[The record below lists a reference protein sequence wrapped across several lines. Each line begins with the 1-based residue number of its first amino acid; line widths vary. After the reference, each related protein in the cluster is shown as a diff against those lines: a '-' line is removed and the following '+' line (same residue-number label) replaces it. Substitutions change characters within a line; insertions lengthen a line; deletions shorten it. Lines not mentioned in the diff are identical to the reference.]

1 MESGPGS
8 LTGRQRQGLDTT
20 APRGERRPRLALAA
34 ALLVSCVLGS
44 IHAFSVF
51 IAPLEAEFQATRASV
66 ALLYS
71 LALLSLTL
79 AVLLS
84 HRVFRRFAPQR
95 ILLALGTTACL
106 GLLLAAGLQSLP
118 VTALGF
124 SLVFGFANGLGYAL
138 TLQLAAHAYPDSK
151 GAAMGAV
158 TAVYAL
164 GAMIFAKVFAL
175 LIVAAGPAPAF
186 ASLGAVILVL
196 TAAGALAVRSS
207 AIRFGPAAD
216 AASASAEGDDGR
228 SLAILWVGYG
238 CGCLAGLMI
247 IGHAAAVVASAGGSP
262 SDRVLGTMLIA
273 LGNAVGGVCAG
284 LLADRVA
291 ARSLILGLPLLS
303 GAALLTLAADL
314 APGQVIAALVVIGFA
329 YGAIIAVYPVVTVA
343 YFGLA
348 QSARAYGRIFTA
360 WGAAGLAGPF
370 LAGVVYDGS
379 GSYGK
384 AALIAAGLAGVSA
397 AAIVFLPRQALAA

>member
-1 MESGPGS
+1 MASGPGS
-8 LTGRQRQGLDTT
+8 LTRRAQQGFDTG
-20 APRGERRPRLALAA
+20 ARHRERHPRLALAA

-44 IHAFSVF
+44 VHAFSVF

-71 LALLSLTL
+71 LALASLTL
-79 AVLLS
+79 AVLVS
-84 HRVFRRFAPQR
+84 HRVFQRFAPQV
-95 ILLALGTTACL
+95 ILLALGASACL
-106 GLLLAAGLQSLP
+106 GLLLAAGLQSLA

-124 SLVFGFANGLGYAL
+124 GLIFGFANGLGYAL
-138 TLQLAAHAYPDSK
+138 TLQLAAHAYPDRK

-164 GAMIFAKVFAL
+164 GAMLFAKVFAL
-175 LIVAAGPAPAF
+175 LIEAAGPAPAF
-186 ASLGAVILVL
+186 ASLAAVILAL

-207 AIRFGPAAD
+207 AIRFERDDAGASDDRVAD
-216 AASASAEGDDGR
+216 GRR
-228 SLAILWVGYG
+228 SLAILWLGYG

-247 IGHAAAVVASAGGSP
+247 IGHAAAVVASAGGSAG
-262 SDRVLGTMLIA
+262 DRVLGTMLIA

-314 APGQVIAALVVIGFA
+314 APGQVIAALIVIGFA

-379 GSYGK
+379 GSYGQ

-397 AAIVFLPRQALAA
+397 AAVAFLPRQALAA

>member
-1 MESGPGS
+1 MASGPGS
-8 LTGRQRQGLDTT
+8 LTGQERQGVDAT
-20 APRGERRPRLALAA
+20 APRWERRPRLALAA

-44 IHAFSVF
+44 VHAFSVF
-51 IAPLEAEFQATRASV
+51 IAPLEAVFAASRASV

-95 ILLALGTTACL
+95 ILLALGAAACL

-124 SLVFGFANGLGYAL
+124 SLIFGFANGLGYAL
-138 TLQLAAHAYPDSK
+138 TLQLAAHAYPDRK

-164 GAMIFAKVFAL
+164 GAMLFAKVFAL
-175 LIVAAGPAPAF
+175 LIEAAGPAPAF
-186 ASLGAVILVL
+186 ATLGAVIFAL
-196 TAAGALAVRSS
+196 TLAGALAVRSS
-207 AIRFGPAAD
+207 AIRFDRDGDDDD
-216 AASASAEGDDGR
+216 AAAGDDR
-228 SLAILWVGYG
+228 RTLAILWVGYG

-247 IGHAAAVVASAGGSP
+247 IGHAAAIVASAGGSAG
-262 SDRVLGTMLIA
+262 DRVLGTMLIA
-273 LGNAVGGVCAG
+273 LGNAVGGICAG

-314 APGQVIAALVVIGFA
+314 APGQVIATLVVIGFA

-360 WGAAGLAGPF
+360 WGVAGLAGPF

-397 AAIVFLPRQALAA
+397 AAIVFLPRQPLAA